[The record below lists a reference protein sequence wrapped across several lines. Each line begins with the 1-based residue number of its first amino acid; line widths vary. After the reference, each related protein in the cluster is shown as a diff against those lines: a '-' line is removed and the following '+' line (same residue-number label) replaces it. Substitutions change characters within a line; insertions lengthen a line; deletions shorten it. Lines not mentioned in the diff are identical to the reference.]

1 MFHNC
6 GGCTMKRVAV
16 ALLIAAVAGT
26 SAWAQKTK
34 AGDKAWLFTLRGL
47 SDLMVDG
54 YNGGLGLL
62 YYLSDDLGLTVGLGF
77 STSST
82 TKKAPAVI
90 VLADQVADQKESSL
104 GLTLSPGVRFNLG
117 SSGPVVG
124 YAGVSVLV
132 GISSETTENPNY
144 VSGDKV
150 ETSSTSIGAGVTVGA
165 EWFAW
170 SNVSLGASYSLAFTT
185 SSGKIKITS
194 GGTTIEQDAPSTTT
208 IATTPSGAF
217 TLSIYW

>member
-77 STSST
+77 STRDT
-82 TKKAPAVI
+82 TKKAPAGG
-90 VLADQVADQKESSL
+90 ADSVKTSL
-104 GLTLSPGVRFNLG
+104 GLTLSPGVRFNIA

-132 GISSETTENPNY
+132 GISSETTENLNY
-144 VSGDKV
+144 VRGDKV
-150 ETSSTSIGAGVTVGA
+150 ETSSTSIGVGVTVGA

-185 SSGKIKITS
+185 SSGKTKTTLS
-194 GGTTIEQDAPSTTT
+194 GTTTEQDAPSTKT

>member
-1 MFHNC
+1 
-6 GGCTMKRVAV
+6 MKRVAV

-34 AGDKAWLFTLRGL
+34 AGDKAWLFTLSGL
-47 SDLMVDG
+47 SDLGVGG

-82 TKKAPAVI
+82 TTKAPAGSGKP
-90 VLADQVADQKESSL
+90 DKDSTSL
-104 GLTLSPGVRFNLG
+104 GLMLSPGVRFNIA

-124 YAGVSVLV
+124 YVGVGVLV
-132 GISSETTENPNY
+132 GISSETTKNKDHVRDYN
-144 VSGDKV
+144 V
-150 ETSSTSIGAGVTVGA
+150 EQSNTSIGAGVTVGA

-185 SSGKIKITS
+185 SSGKTKITS
-194 GGTTIEQDAPSTTT
+194 GGTSLPEQDAPSTTT

>member
-34 AGDKAWLFTLRGL
+34 AGDKAWLFTLSGL
-47 SDLMVDG
+47 SDLGVGG

-82 TKKAPAVI
+82 TTKAPAGSGG
-90 VLADQVADQKESSL
+90 ADEKESSL
-104 GLTLSPGVRFNLG
+104 GLTLSPGVRFNLA
-117 SSGPVVG
+117 SSGPIVG
-124 YAGVSVLV
+124 YAGVGVLV
-132 GISSETTENPNY
+132 GISSKTTENPNH
-144 VSGDKV
+144 VSGNKV

-185 SSGKIKITS
+185 SSGKTKTTS
-194 GGTTIEQDAPSTTT
+194 GGTTTEQDAPSTTT

>member
-1 MFHNC
+1 
-6 GGCTMKRVAV
+6 MKRVAV

-47 SDLMVDG
+47 DSLGVGG

-77 STSST
+77 STTT
-82 TKKAPAVI
+82 TKAPG
-90 VLADQVADQKESSL
+90 DTGKPDEKKSSL
-104 GLTLSPGVRFNLG
+104 GLTLSPGVRFNIA

-124 YAGVSVLV
+124 YVGVGVLV
-132 GISSETTENPNY
+132 GISSETTKNPKG
-144 VSGDKV
+144 VKAEKV
-150 ETSSTSIGAGVTVGA
+150 EKSSTSIGAGVTVGA

-185 SSGKIKITS
+185 SSGKTTETTS
-194 GGTTIEQDAPSTTT
+194 GDKTTKQDASTT

>member
-1 MFHNC
+1 
-6 GGCTMKRVAV
+6 MKRVAV

-34 AGDKAWLFTLRGL
+34 AGDKAWLFTLSGL
-47 SDLMVDG
+47 SDLGVGG

-82 TKKAPAVI
+82 TKKAPAGGGE
-90 VLADQVADQKESSL
+90 DETKSSL
-104 GLTLSPGVRFNLG
+104 ELTLSPGVRFNIA

-124 YAGVSVLV
+124 YVGVGVLV
-132 GISSETTENPNY
+132 GISSETTKNLRY
-144 VSGDKV
+144 IKDDK
-150 ETSSTSIGAGVTVGA
+150 EEKSSTSIGAGVTVGA

-185 SSGKIKITS
+185 SSGKTKTTS
-194 GGTTIEQDAPSTTT
+194 GGTTTEQDAPSTTT

>member
-34 AGDKAWLFTLRGL
+34 AGDKAWLFTLSGL
-47 SDLMVDG
+47 SNLGVGG

-62 YYLSDDLGLTVGLGF
+62 YYLNDDLGLTVGLGF

-82 TKKAPAVI
+82 TTKAPTGGGE
-90 VLADQVADQKESSL
+90 DETKSSL
-104 GLTLSPGVRFNLG
+104 ELTLSPGVRFNIA

-124 YAGVSVLV
+124 YAGVGVLV
-132 GISSETTENPNY
+132 GISSETTKNLRY
-144 VSGDKV
+144 IKDDK
-150 ETSSTSIGAGVTVGA
+150 EEKSSTSIGAGVTVGA

-185 SSGKIKITS
+185 SSGKTKTTS
-194 GGTTIEQDAPSTTT
+194 GGTTTEQDAPSTTT

>member
-1 MFHNC
+1 
-6 GGCTMKRVAV
+6 MKRVAV

-34 AGDKAWLFTLRGL
+34 AGDKAWLFTLSGL
-47 SDLMVDG
+47 STLGVGG

-62 YYLSDDLGLTVGLGF
+62 YYLNDDLGLTVGLGF

-82 TKKAPAVI
+82 TTKAPAGGGE
-90 VLADQVADQKESSL
+90 DETKSSL
-104 GLTLSPGVRFNLG
+104 ELTLSPGVRFNIA

-124 YAGVSVLV
+124 YVGVGVLV
-132 GISSETTENPNY
+132 GISSETTKNLRY
-144 VSGDKV
+144 IKDDK
-150 ETSSTSIGAGVTVGA
+150 EEKSSTSIGAGVTVGA

-185 SSGKIKITS
+185 SSGKTKTTS
-194 GGTTIEQDAPSTTT
+194 GGTTTEQDAPSTTT

>member
-34 AGDKAWLFTLRGL
+34 EGDKAWLFTLSGL
-47 SDLMVDG
+47 SNLGVGG

-62 YYLSDDLGLTVGLGF
+62 YYLNDDLGLTVGLGF

-82 TKKAPAVI
+82 TTKAPTGGGE
-90 VLADQVADQKESSL
+90 DETKSSL
-104 GLTLSPGVRFNLG
+104 ELTLSPGVRFNIA

-124 YAGVSVLV
+124 YAGVGVLV
-132 GISSETTENPNY
+132 GISSETTKNLRY
-144 VSGDKV
+144 IKDDK
-150 ETSSTSIGAGVTVGA
+150 EEKSSTSIGAGVTVGA

-185 SSGKIKITS
+185 SSGKTKTTLS
-194 GGTTIEQDAPSTTT
+194 GKTTEQHAPSTTT

>member
-34 AGDKAWLFTLRGL
+34 AGDKAWLFTLSGL
-47 SDLMVDG
+47 SNLGVGG

-62 YYLSDDLGLTVGLGF
+62 YYLNYGLGLTVGLGF

-82 TKKAPAVI
+82 TTKAPAGG
-90 VLADQVADQKESSL
+90 ADEKESSL
-104 GLTLSPGVRFNLG
+104 GLTLSPGVRFNLA

-185 SSGKIKITS
+185 SSGKTKTTS
-194 GGTTIEQDAPSTTT
+194 GGTTTERDAPSTTT

>member
-1 MFHNC
+1 VN
-6 GGCTMKRVAV
+6 
-16 ALLIAAVAGT
+16 
-26 SAWAQKTK
+26 
-34 AGDKAWLFTLRGL
+34 
-47 SDLMVDG
+47 G

-62 YYLSDDLGLTVGLGF
+62 YYLNDDLGLTVGLGF

-82 TKKAPAVI
+82 TTKAPAGSGG
-90 VLADQVADQKESSL
+90 ADEKESSL
-104 GLTLSPGVRFNLG
+104 GLTLSPGVRFNIA
-117 SSGPVVG
+117 SSGPIVG
-124 YAGVSVLV
+124 YAGVGVLV
-132 GISSETTENPNY
+132 GISSETTENPNH
-144 VSGDKV
+144 VSGNKV

-185 SSGKIKITS
+185 SSGKTKTTS
-194 GGTTIEQDAPSTTT
+194 GGTTTERDAPSTTT

>member
-34 AGDKAWLFTLRGL
+34 AGDKAWLFTLSGL
-47 SDLMVDG
+47 SNLGVGG

-82 TKKAPAVI
+82 TTKAPAGGGE
-90 VLADQVADQKESSL
+90 DETKSSL
-104 GLTLSPGVRFNLG
+104 ELTLSPGVRFNIA

-124 YAGVSVLV
+124 YAGVGVLV
-132 GISSETTENPNY
+132 GISSETTKNLRHIKD
-144 VSGDKV
+144 DK
-150 ETSSTSIGAGVTVGA
+150 EEKSSTSIGAGVTVGA

-185 SSGKIKITS
+185 SSGKTKTTS
-194 GGTTIEQDAPSTTT
+194 GGTTTEQDAPSTTT

>member
-1 MFHNC
+1 
-6 GGCTMKRVAV
+6 MKRVAV

-34 AGDKAWLFTLRGL
+34 EGDKAWLFTLSGL
-47 SDLMVDG
+47 SNLRVDG

-82 TKKAPAVI
+82 TTKAPAGSGG
-90 VLADQVADQKESSL
+90 ADEKESSL
-104 GLTLSPGVRFNLG
+104 GLTLSPGVRFNLA

-144 VSGDKV
+144 VSGNKV
-150 ETSSTSIGAGVTVGA
+150 ETSSTRIGAGVTVGA

-185 SSGKIKITS
+185 SSGKTKTTS
-194 GGTTIEQDAPSTTT
+194 GGTTTEQDAPSTTT

>member
-34 AGDKAWLFTLRGL
+34 EGDKAWLFTLSGL
-47 SDLMVDG
+47 SNLGVGG

-62 YYLSDDLGLTVGLGF
+62 YYLNDDLGLTVGLGF

-82 TKKAPAVI
+82 TTKAPTGGGE
-90 VLADQVADQKESSL
+90 DETKSSL
-104 GLTLSPGVRFNLG
+104 ELTLSPGVRFNIA

-124 YAGVSVLV
+124 YAGVGVLV
-132 GISSETTENPNY
+132 GISSETTKNLRY
-144 VSGDKV
+144 IKDDK
-150 ETSSTSIGAGVTVGA
+150 EEKSSTSIGAGVTVGA

-185 SSGKIKITS
+185 SSGKTKTTS
-194 GGTTIEQDAPSTTT
+194 GGTTTEQDAPSTTT

>member
-1 MFHNC
+1 
-6 GGCTMKRVAV
+6 MKRVAV

-34 AGDKAWLFTLRGL
+34 AGDKAWLFTLSGL
-47 SDLMVDG
+47 SNLGVGG

-62 YYLSDDLGLTVGLGF
+62 YYLNDDLGLTVGLGF
-77 STSST
+77 STTT
-82 TKKAPAVI
+82 TKAPG
-90 VLADQVADQKESSL
+90 DTGKPDEKKSSL
-104 GLTLSPGVRFNLG
+104 GLTLSPGVRFNIA

-124 YAGVSVLV
+124 YVGVGVLV
-132 GISSETTENPNY
+132 GISSETTENPKG
-144 VSGDKV
+144 VKAEKV
-150 ETSSTSIGAGVTVGA
+150 EKSSTSIGAGVTVGA

-185 SSGKIKITS
+185 SSGKTTETTS
-194 GGTTIEQDAPSTTT
+194 GDKTTKQDASTT

>member
-1 MFHNC
+1 
-6 GGCTMKRVAV
+6 MKRVAV
-16 ALLIAAVAGT
+16 ALLVAAVAST

-34 AGDKAWLFTLRGL
+34 EGDKAWLFTLSGL
-47 SDLMVDG
+47 SNLGVGG

-82 TKKAPAVI
+82 TTKAPAGSGG
-90 VLADQVADQKESSL
+90 ADQKESSL
-104 GLTLSPGVRFNLG
+104 GLTLSPGVRFNLA
-117 SSGPVVG
+117 SSGPIVG
-124 YAGVSVLV
+124 YAGVGVLV
-132 GISSETTENPNY
+132 GIASETTENPNY

-150 ETSSTSIGAGVTVGA
+150 ETSSTNIGAAVTVGA

-185 SSGKIKITS
+185 SSGKVKTTS
-194 GGTTIEQDAPSTTT
+194 GGTTTEQDAPSTTT

>member
-1 MFHNC
+1 
-6 GGCTMKRVAV
+6 MKRVAV

-34 AGDKAWLFTLRGL
+34 AGDKAWLFTLSGL
-47 SDLMVDG
+47 SDLGVGG

-82 TKKAPAVI
+82 TTKAPAGSGKP
-90 VLADQVADQKESSL
+90 DKDSTSL
-104 GLTLSPGVRFNLG
+104 GLTLSPGVRFNIA
-117 SSGPVVG
+117 SSGPIVG
-124 YAGVSVLV
+124 YVGVGVLV
-132 GISSETTENPNY
+132 GISSETTKNADHI
-144 VSGDKV
+144 SDKKV
-150 ETSSTSIGAGVTVGA
+150 ESSSTRIGAGVTVGA

-185 SSGKIKITS
+185 SSGKTKTTS
-194 GGTTIEQDAPSTTT
+194 GGTTTEQDAPSTTT

>member
-34 AGDKAWLFTLRGL
+34 AGDKAWLFTLSGL
-47 SDLMVDG
+47 SNLGVDG

-62 YYLSDDLGLTVGLGF
+62 YYLNDDLGLTVGLGF

-82 TKKAPAVI
+82 TTKAPAGGGE
-90 VLADQVADQKESSL
+90 DETKSSL
-104 GLTLSPGVRFNLG
+104 ELTLSPGVRFNIA

-124 YAGVSVLV
+124 YAGVGVLV
-132 GISSETTENPNY
+132 GISSETTKNLRY
-144 VSGDKV
+144 IKDDK
-150 ETSSTSIGAGVTVGA
+150 EEKSSTSIGAGVTVGA

-185 SSGKIKITS
+185 SSGKTKTTS
-194 GGTTIEQDAPSTTT
+194 GGTTTERDAPSTTT

>member
-1 MFHNC
+1 
-6 GGCTMKRVAV
+6 MKRVAV

-47 SDLMVDG
+47 SNLGVDG

-82 TKKAPAVI
+82 TTKAPEGSGG
-90 VLADQVADQKESSL
+90 ADQKESSL
-104 GLTLSPGVRFNLG
+104 GLTLSPGLRFNIA
-117 SSGPVVG
+117 SSGPIVG

-170 SNVSLGASYSLAFTT
+170 SNVSLGASYSLAFMT
-185 SSGKIKITS
+185 SSGKTKITS
-194 GGTTIEQDAPSTTT
+194 GGTSLPEQDAPSTTT

>member
-1 MFHNC
+1 
-6 GGCTMKRVAV
+6 MKRVAV

-90 VLADQVADQKESSL
+90 VLADQGADQKESSL
-104 GLTLSPGVRFNLG
+104 GLTLSPGVRFNIA

-124 YAGVSVLV
+124 YVGVGVLV
-132 GISSETTENPNY
+132 GISSETTKNKDHVRDYN
-144 VSGDKV
+144 V
-150 ETSSTSIGAGVTVGA
+150 EQSNTTIGAGVTVGA

-185 SSGKIKITS
+185 SSGKTKITF
-194 GGTTIEQDAPSTTT
+194 GDTPPTEQHAPSTTT

>member
-1 MFHNC
+1 
-6 GGCTMKRVAV
+6 MKRVAV
-16 ALLIAAVAGT
+16 ALLAAAVAGT

-34 AGDKAWLFTLRGL
+34 EGDKAWLFTLSGL
-47 SDLMVDG
+47 SNLGVGG

-82 TKKAPAVI
+82 TTKAPAGSGG
-90 VLADQVADQKESSL
+90 ADQKESSL
-104 GLTLSPGVRFNLG
+104 GLTLSPGVRFNLA
-117 SSGPVVG
+117 SSGPIVG
-124 YAGVSVLV
+124 YAGVGVLV
-132 GISSETTENPNY
+132 GIASETTENPNH
-144 VSGDKV
+144 VSGNKV
-150 ETSSTSIGAGVTVGA
+150 ETSSTNIGAAVTVGA

-185 SSGKIKITS
+185 SSGKVKTTS
-194 GGTTIEQDAPSTTT
+194 GGTTTEQDAPSTTT

>member
-1 MFHNC
+1 
-6 GGCTMKRVAV
+6 MKRVAV

-34 AGDKAWLFTLRGL
+34 EGDKAWLFTLSGL
-47 SDLMVDG
+47 SNLGVGG

-82 TKKAPAVI
+82 TTKAPAGSGG
-90 VLADQVADQKESSL
+90 ADQKESSL
-104 GLTLSPGVRFNLG
+104 GLTLSPGLRFNIA
-117 SSGPVVG
+117 SSGPIVG
-124 YAGVSVLV
+124 YAGVGVLV
-132 GISSETTENPNY
+132 GISSETTENPNH

-150 ETSSTSIGAGVTVGA
+150 ETSSTRIGAGVTVGA

-185 SSGKIKITS
+185 SSGKTKTTS
-194 GGTTIEQDAPSTTT
+194 GGTTTEQDAPSTTT

>member
-1 MFHNC
+1 
-6 GGCTMKRVAV
+6 MKRVAV

-34 AGDKAWLFTLRGL
+34 AGDKAWLFTLNGL
-47 SDLMVDG
+47 STLGVAG

-62 YYLSDDLGLTVGLGF
+62 YYLNDDLGLTVGLGF

-82 TKKAPAVI
+82 TMKAPAGSGG
-90 VLADQVADQKESSL
+90 ADEKESSL
-104 GLTLSPGVRFNLG
+104 GLTLSPGVRFNLA

-124 YAGVSVLV
+124 YAGVGVLV
-132 GISSETTENPNY
+132 GISSNTTENPNH
-144 VSGDKV
+144 VSGNKV
-150 ETSSTSIGAGVTVGA
+150 ETSSTSIGAGVTLGA

-185 SSGKIKITS
+185 SSGKTKTTS
-194 GGTTIEQDAPSTTT
+194 GGTTTEQDAPSTTT

>member
-1 MFHNC
+1 
-6 GGCTMKRVAV
+6 MKRVAV

-47 SDLMVDG
+47 DSLSVGG

-77 STSST
+77 STTT
-82 TKKAPAVI
+82 TKAPG
-90 VLADQVADQKESSL
+90 DTGKPDEKKSSL
-104 GLTLSPGVRFNLG
+104 GLTLSPGVRFNIA

-124 YAGVSVLV
+124 YVGVGVLV
-132 GISSETTENPNY
+132 GISSETTENPKG
-144 VSGDKV
+144 VKAEKV
-150 ETSSTSIGAGVTVGA
+150 EKSSTSIGAGVTVGA

-185 SSGKIKITS
+185 SSGKTTETTS
-194 GGTTIEQDAPSTTT
+194 GDKTTKQDASTT

>member
-1 MFHNC
+1 
-6 GGCTMKRVAV
+6 MKRVAV
-16 ALLIAAVAGT
+16 ALLVAAVAGT

-34 AGDKAWLFTLRGL
+34 EGDKAWLFTLSGL
-47 SDLMVDG
+47 SNLGVGG

-82 TKKAPAVI
+82 TTKAPAGSGG
-90 VLADQVADQKESSL
+90 ADQKESSL
-104 GLTLSPGVRFNLG
+104 GLTLSPGVRFNLA
-117 SSGPVVG
+117 SSGPIVG
-124 YAGVSVLV
+124 YAGLSVLV
-132 GISSETTENPNY
+132 GISSETTENPKH

-150 ETSSTSIGAGVTVGA
+150 ETSSTSIGAAVTLGA

-185 SSGKIKITS
+185 SSGKVKTTS
-194 GGTTIEQDAPSTTT
+194 GGTTTEQDAPSTTT
-208 IATTPSGAF
+208 IAATPSGAF

>member
-1 MFHNC
+1 
-6 GGCTMKRVAV
+6 MKRVAV

-34 AGDKAWLFTLRGL
+34 AGDKAWLFTLSGL
-47 SDLMVDG
+47 SDLRVNG

-62 YYLSDDLGLTVGLGF
+62 YYLNDDLGLTVGLGF

-82 TKKAPAVI
+82 TTKAPAGSGG
-90 VLADQVADQKESSL
+90 ADEKESSL
-104 GLTLSPGVRFNLG
+104 GLTLSPGVRFNIA
-117 SSGPVVG
+117 SSGPIVG
-124 YAGVSVLV
+124 YAGVGVLV
-132 GISSETTENPNY
+132 GISSETTENPNH
-144 VSGDKV
+144 VSGNKV

-185 SSGKIKITS
+185 SSGKTKTTS
-194 GGTTIEQDAPSTTT
+194 GGTTTERDAPSTTT

>member
-1 MFHNC
+1 
-6 GGCTMKRVAV
+6 MKRVAV

-34 AGDKAWLFTLRGL
+34 AGDKAWLFTLSGL
-47 SDLMVDG
+47 SNLGVGG

-62 YYLSDDLGLTVGLGF
+62 YYLNDDLGLTVGLGF

-82 TKKAPAVI
+82 TMKAPAGSGG
-90 VLADQVADQKESSL
+90 ADEKESSL
-104 GLTLSPGVRFNLG
+104 GLTLSPGLRFNIA
-117 SSGPVVG
+117 SSGPIVG
-124 YAGVSVLV
+124 YAGVGVLV
-132 GISSETTENPNY
+132 GISSETTENPNH
-144 VSGDKV
+144 VSGNKV
-150 ETSSTSIGAGVTVGA
+150 EKSSTSIGAGVTVGA

-185 SSGKIKITS
+185 SSGKTKTTS
-194 GGTTIEQDAPSTTT
+194 GGTTTEQDAPSTTT

>member
-34 AGDKAWLFTLRGL
+34 AGDKAWLFTLSGL
-47 SDLMVDG
+47 SNLGVGG

-62 YYLSDDLGLTVGLGF
+62 YYLNDDLGLTVGLGF

-82 TKKAPAVI
+82 TKKAPAGGGE
-90 VLADQVADQKESSL
+90 DETKSSL
-104 GLTLSPGVRFNLG
+104 ELTLSPGVRFNIA

-124 YAGVSVLV
+124 YVGVGVLV
-132 GISSETTENPNY
+132 GISSETTKNLRY
-144 VSGDKV
+144 IKDDK
-150 ETSSTSIGAGVTVGA
+150 EEKSSTSIGAGVTVGA

-185 SSGKIKITS
+185 SSGKTKTTLS
-194 GGTTIEQDAPSTTT
+194 GTTTEQDAPSTTT

>member
-1 MFHNC
+1 
-6 GGCTMKRVAV
+6 MKRVAV

-34 AGDKAWLFTLRGL
+34 EGDKAWLFTLSGL
-47 SDLMVDG
+47 SNLGVGG

-82 TKKAPAVI
+82 TMKAPAGSGG
-90 VLADQVADQKESSL
+90 ADEKESSL
-104 GLTLSPGVRFNLG
+104 GLTLSPGVRFNLA

-144 VSGDKV
+144 VSGNKV

-185 SSGKIKITS
+185 SSGKTKTTS
-194 GGTTIEQDAPSTTT
+194 GGTTTEQDAPSTTT

>member
-1 MFHNC
+1 
-6 GGCTMKRVAV
+6 MKRVAV

-47 SDLMVDG
+47 DSLGVGG

-82 TKKAPAVI
+82 TGDTAKPDLKK
-90 VLADQVADQKESSL
+90 SSL
-104 GLTLSPGVRFNLG
+104 GLTLSPGLRFNIA

-124 YAGVSVLV
+124 YVGVGVLV
-132 GISSETTENPNY
+132 GISSETTENPKD
-144 VSGDKV
+144 VQAKKV
-150 ETSSTSIGAGVTVGA
+150 EISSTSIGAGVTVGA

-185 SSGKIKITS
+185 SSGKTKITPTS
-194 GGTTIEQDAPSTTT
+194 GGDPTEQDAPSTTT

>member
-1 MFHNC
+1 MFYNC

-34 AGDKAWLFTLRGL
+34 AGDKAWLFTLSGL
-47 SDLMVDG
+47 SDLGVGG

-62 YYLSDDLGLTVGLGF
+62 YYLNDDLGLTVGLGF

-82 TKKAPAVI
+82 TKKLTDTSEP
-90 VLADQVADQKESSL
+90 DEKKSSL
-104 GLTLSPGVRFNLG
+104 GLTLSPGVRFNIA

-124 YAGVSVLV
+124 YVGVGVLV
-132 GISSETTENPNY
+132 GISSETTENPK
-144 VSGDKV
+144 DIQAKKV
-150 ETSSTSIGAGVTVGA
+150 EISSTSIGAGVTVGA

-185 SSGKIKITS
+185 SSGKTKITPTS
-194 GGTTIEQDAPSTTT
+194 GGAPTERDALSTTT

>member
-47 SDLMVDG
+47 DSLGVGG

-82 TKKAPAVI
+82 TKKPT
-90 VLADQVADQKESSL
+90 DTSEPDEKKSSL
-104 GLTLSPGVRFNLG
+104 GLTLSPGVRFNIA

-124 YAGVSVLV
+124 YVGVGVLV
-132 GISSETTENPNY
+132 GISSETTKNKDHVRDYN
-144 VSGDKV
+144 V
-150 ETSSTSIGAGVTVGA
+150 EQSSTSIGAGVTVGA

-185 SSGKIKITS
+185 SSGKTTETTS
-194 GGTTIEQDAPSTTT
+194 GDKTTKQDASTT

>member
-1 MFHNC
+1 MFYNC

-34 AGDKAWLFTLRGL
+34 AGDKAWLFTLSGL
-47 SDLMVDG
+47 SNLGVGG

-62 YYLSDDLGLTVGLGF
+62 YYLNYGLGLTVGLGF

-82 TKKAPAVI
+82 TTKAPAGSGG
-90 VLADQVADQKESSL
+90 ADEKESSL
-104 GLTLSPGVRFNLG
+104 GLTLSPGVRLNLA

-144 VSGDKV
+144 VSGNKV
-150 ETSSTSIGAGVTVGA
+150 ETSITSIGAGVTLGA

-185 SSGKIKITS
+185 SSGKTKTTS
-194 GGTTIEQDAPSTTT
+194 GGTTTEQDAPSTTT

>member
-1 MFHNC
+1 
-6 GGCTMKRVAV
+6 MKRVAV
-16 ALLIAAVAGT
+16 ALLAAAVAGT

-34 AGDKAWLFTLRGL
+34 EGDKAWLFTLSGL
-47 SDLMVDG
+47 SNLGVGG

-82 TKKAPAVI
+82 TTKAPAGSGG
-90 VLADQVADQKESSL
+90 ADQKESSL
-104 GLTLSPGVRFNLG
+104 GLTLSPGVRFNLA
-117 SSGPVVG
+117 SSGPIVG
-124 YAGVSVLV
+124 YAGVGVLV
-132 GISSETTENPNY
+132 GIASETTENPNH
-144 VSGDKV
+144 VSGAKV
-150 ETSSTSIGAGVTVGA
+150 ETSSTNIGAAVTVGA

-185 SSGKIKITS
+185 SSGKVKTTS
-194 GGTTIEQDAPSTTT
+194 GGTTTEQDAPSTTT